1 MDGKELLLSQSNI
14 GEKRKKGM
22 NRNQN
27 NIDEQGERKHKKRKI
42 KKKFKRI
49 LLVLIVVAIVA
60 TIIVGLIMSQNK
72 GSEDKD
78 TLKDLEEINSLNN
91 SVANMNDIAKEI
103 DESDIAKEISKSNEE
118 FLKETSWIN
127 GYTWGDLK
135 EMGLSL
141 YKNADSDCDG
151 LNDKDEMLKYH
162 TDPLSINTSGDLYND
177 GDAVANGLNP
187 TEVNDGIPNWYHGVN
202 TDTTIPVEATID
214 TSKDLYA
221 KVVEIDK
228 VAGATING
236 EKIVYGFTIES
247 SGTTLSFNLQSVLDE
262 TDGSDINVYKLNY
275 GALGD
280 ECSDW
285 SNIDSITPVESE
297 FDNNELRFKAYTA
310 DYIFCCKEESQK
322 GFNLFGHK
330 QNDDIIHYAQSTI
343 DDEKEKNDKY
353 QDPYMLITCITLSDK
368 PNVYYVPGS
377 DEKANKTMFKEMA
390 AIMDEVYDYCSADTL
405 RKDYSFEEVSYTKYL
420 EKISDLE
427 LLSLF
432 EITDTEWN
440 PQNLVGFFIIYKNI
454 ENRTYKYS
462 DELSEEDAQARFETV
477 KIFDPKYVSQ
487 TSGFDSTK
495 DEFPFGN
502 FSTIL
507 STEMTSGGVCAG
519 ISALTRKSYNNE
531 NIIDDDKF
539 QYISPNGEN
548 DEEMTETYDWFKFF
562 NYNLKNTKT
571 KKKLKA
577 GKLNSI
583 NYDGFVNAKEHY
595 ETINSQKVLNKNLSH
610 EEIQLRN
617 FIRDE
622 WSKENTLLKTSRHN
636 IVTGGKNIDTKS
648 KYYNY
653 MYDGFYHTNCQFEIK
668 EKTSWLSSDVETTAS
683 VQKVEPNT
691 YDVQYNWLNAGVLEE
706 VEKIL
711 DSGKIVSCAF
721 NTVKRKNLSNPVEKT
736 YTLNSLKDPIT
747 CRYSTV
753 AERDGYH
760 EVNIIDYREY
770 MAKQLDKGTSARIFV
785 FTVYDSNFPGLTY
798 QITFY
803 AEKEYAGYKFND
815 WYVGGYSFGTERAA
829 DAQSSEVLQAWLK
842 NNAPSMSDLGES
854 YLIFS
859 DSDGIIGEE
868 YYINRKGIIPLPF
881 CIGIEME

>member
-1 MDGKELLLSQSNI
+1 M
-14 GEKRKKGM
+14 KGM
-22 NRNQN
+22 KNMNNNPN
-27 NIDEQGERKHKKRKI
+27 NIEEQVEKNLKKRKI
-42 KKKFKRI
+42 KNKFKKI
-49 LLVLIVVAIVA
+49 LFLLVIFAIAAAIVA
-60 TIIVGLIMSQNK
+60 GLKMFKDKGGKNK
-72 GSEDKD
+72 DIQKE
-78 TLKDLEEINSLNN
+78 LEQINSMTN
-91 SVANMNDIAKEI
+91 SATNPNDIAKEI
-103 DESDIAKEISKSNEE
+103 DESDIAKEINDSNEA
-118 FLKETSWIN
+118 FLKKNSWID

-135 EMGLSL
+135 EMGLFL

-151 LNDKDEMLKYH
+151 INDKDELLKYN
-162 TDPLSINTSGDLYND
+162 TDPLSINTSGDLYTD

-187 TEVNDGIPNWYHGVN
+187 AKVNSGIPDWYHGVN
-202 TDTTIPVEATID
+202 AVTTIPVVANID
-214 TSKDLYA
+214 SSKDLYA
-221 KVVEIDK
+221 KVVEVDK

-236 EKIVYGFTIES
+236 EKILYGFTIES
-247 SGTTLSFNLQSVLDE
+247 SGTTLSFNLQSVMDE

-285 SNIDSITPVESE
+285 SNIASVTPVESE
-297 FDNNELRFKAYTA
+297 IDNNEIRFKAYTA
-310 DYIFCCKEESQK
+310 DYIFCCKEESK
-322 GFNLFGHK
+322 KWFNLFGHK

-343 DDEKEKNDKY
+343 DDQKATNEKY

-420 EKISDLE
+420 AKISELK
-427 LLSLF
+427 LLSSF

-440 PQNLVGFFIIYKNI
+440 SQNVAGFYIIYKNI
-454 ENRTYKYS
+454 KNRTYKYS
-462 DELSEEDAQARFETV
+462 DELSEEDAQARFESV
-477 KIFDPKYVSQ
+477 KIFDTKYVAE

-495 DEFPFGN
+495 NELPFGN

-507 STEMTSGGVCAG
+507 SSDMTSGGVCAG

-531 NIIDDDKF
+531 NIVESDKY
-539 QYISPNGEN
+539 QYSSPNGET
-548 DEEMTETYDWFKFF
+548 DAEMTEKYDWFKFF
-562 NYNLKNTKT
+562 NYNLKDTKT
-571 KKKLKA
+571 KKNLKA
-577 GKLNSI
+577 GKLNKL
-583 NYDGFVNAKEHY
+583 NYDSFVNAKEHY
-595 ETINSQKVLNKNLSH
+595 ETINNQNVLNKDLSQD
-610 EEIQLRN
+610 EIQLRN

-622 WSKENTLLKTSRHN
+622 WSKENQLTKTSIYN
-636 IVTGGKNIDTKS
+636 IVTGGKNIGKES

-653 MYDGFYHTNCQFEIK
+653 MYDGFYHANCQYELK

-691 YDVQYNWLNAGVLEE
+691 YDVQYNWFNAGVLEE

-711 DSGKIVSCAF
+711 DSGKIVSCSF
-721 NTVKRKNLSNPVEKT
+721 GVVNRTNLSKPVEKT
-736 YTLNSLKDPIT
+736 YTLNSLNTPIT

-753 AERDGYH
+753 AEKNGYH

-770 MAKQLDKGTSARIFV
+770 MAKDLDKGTFARVFV
-785 FTVYDSNFPGLTY
+785 FTAYDSNFPGLTY

-815 WYVGGYSFGTERAA
+815 WYVGGYSFGAERAA
-829 DAQSSEVLQAWLK
+829 DAQSSDVLVAWLK

-859 DSDGIIGEE
+859 DSNGIIGED

-881 CIGIEME
+881 CIGTEME